1 MITEQAQNEP
11 ITIGIHGA
19 IRHGKTTFAE
29 ALQMAEPNSLY
40 YESSTIISEVL
51 DRAHEEMTEPFSDDR
66 VTLIN
71 ELLSKL
77 PPILKEVVHVDTEV
91 KQLLFTEADAINNLD
106 MHKKLLEHA
115 VRLQQMPGLAKQ
127 RVTPENK
134 EYYRAGL
141 QGIGGYLVAKVSN
154 TIWYDE
160 IIRRSKADATDA
172 TKLVVVGGL
181 RYPADAEVVRG
192 NHGFIVEVV
201 RPFAPETD
209 TTDPTEFYRKQI
221 KSHSKIIN
229 NGDIDDMHAIG
240 KIFYDDLQ
248 TGIIKPVY
256 IASTSSADA

>member
-1 MITEQAQNEP
+1 MTTEQTQREP

-19 IRHGKTTFAE
+19 IRHGKSTFAE

-51 DRAHEEMTEPFSDDR
+51 NRAHEEMTEPFSDDR
-66 VTLIN
+66 FTLIN
-71 ELLSKL
+71 ELLAKL
-77 PPILKEVVHVDTEV
+77 PPILKEVVHVDAKLE
-91 KQLLFTEADAINNLD
+91 QLQFTETDARNDLD

-115 VRLQQMPGLAKQ
+115 VRLQKMPNLAKQ
-127 RVTPENK
+127 HITPENK

-160 IIRRSKADATDA
+160 IISRSKTDTTDA
-172 TKLVVVGGL
+172 TKLIVVGGL

-192 NHGFIVEVV
+192 DHGFIVEVV
-201 RPFAPETD
+201 RPSAPKTD
-209 TTDPTEFYRKQI
+209 VTDPTEFYRKQI
-221 KSHSKIIN
+221 KSHSQVIN

-248 TGIIKPVY
+248 MGIISPVY
-256 IASTSSADA
+256 VASASSVDA